1 MTHIDSEV
9 LRIQQMLYAQ
19 ARADTDRR
27 FKRLYK
33 YITHP
38 EWVFLAVDSVL
49 LNRGSRTAGVDGMT
63 RKHYLADEVRGRLAE
78 SIMSEL
84 ADETYAPRPVRRVY
98 IPKANG
104 QKRPLGIPTIKDRV
118 VQELVRMLLEP
129 IYEGTF
135 LPCSYGF
142 RPNRCTWDA
151 LAEVHMF
158 LLPKQGYHV
167 VIEGDIQNC
176 FGTIDH
182 SLLMKQLR
190 RRILDPQVLRLIWQM
205 LRAGY
210 LEDLQFHETE
220 EGTPQGGIVSPLLAN
235 VYMHR
240 LDEWFHE
247 HYLKYTAQ
255 QRLVASRCTGR
266 KKPARNFYVRYV
278 RYADDFVVLMRGTTE
293 EAETLKQQV
302 ATFIRE
308 QMKMTLSDDKTLI
321 TPATTG
327 FDFLGVRNILGAQR
341 SSGRLM
347 PYQIP
352 RRKSVNAF
360 KDKVRQIT
368 HPSRDAIHP
377 LERMRALNWLIAGWA
392 NYHRWGNA
400 KQTFSALKDWTMR
413 KTHRMLRRYLATGKR
428 GKNRKPPGWRATTEK
443 FFRPVTDCQNLA
455 RKYPKYSRW
464 RTPAVKTPYGEYCGL
479 IPMSI
484 ISTGQYWYWRG
495 AKIPSSYEGET
506 ANGATGQERDTD
518 FYTDAEAI
526 LGATIGPR
534 SQWIR
539 GKYSFTYFQQ
549 RKLAFQRDHYTCTV
563 CGYKSQR
570 GKGEVHD
577 LEAHHID
584 RAAGDMM
591 DNLQTLCIPC
601 HHKRTAIE
609 LKST

>member
-1 MTHIDSEV
+1 MTDVDSEV

-19 ARADTDRR
+19 ARANTDRR

-38 EWVFLAVDSVL
+38 EWVSLAVDRVL
-49 LNRGSRTAGVDGMT
+49 LNRGSRTAGVDGKA
-63 RKHYLADEVRGRLAE
+63 RKHYLTDEARRRLAE
-78 SIMSEL
+78 SIMTEL
-84 ADETYAPRPVRRVY
+84 AAETYAPRPVRRVY

-135 LPCSYGF
+135 LSCSYGF

-151 LAEVHMF
+151 LAEVYTF
-158 LLPKQGYHV
+158 LLPRQRYHM
-167 VIEGDIQNC
+167 VIEGDIHNC

-182 SLLMKQLR
+182 GVLMKQLR
-190 RRILDPQVLRLIWQM
+190 RRLLDKQVLRLIWKM

-235 VYMHR
+235 VYMHM

-247 HYLKYTAQ
+247 HYLKYTGAQ
-255 QRLVASRCTGR
+255 RTVASRCTGR
-266 KKPARNFYVRYV
+266 KKPACNLYVRYV
-278 RYADDFVVLMRGTTE
+278 RYADDFVVLMRGTPE

-302 ATFIRE
+302 ATFIHE
-308 QMKMTLSDDKTLI
+308 QMKMTLSEDKTLI

-347 PYQIP
+347 PYQLP
-352 RRKSVNAF
+352 GRKSVNAF

-400 KQTFSALKDWTMR
+400 KRTFSSLNNWTNR
-413 KTHRMLRRYLATGKR
+413 KVHQMLRRYLATGKR
-428 GKNRKPPGWRATTEK
+428 GKNRRPPGWRTTNQR
-443 FFRPVTDCQNLA
+443 FFRPVADCQNLA
-455 RKYPKYSRW
+455 RKYPKYVTCKPCAYPVTTNER
-464 RTPAVKTPYGEYCGL
+464 L
-479 IPMSI
+479 
-484 ISTGQYWYWRG
+484 
-495 AKIPSSYEGET
+495 SS
-506 ANGATGQERDTD
+506 
-518 FYTDAEAI
+518 
-526 LGATIGPR
+526 
-534 SQWIR
+534 
-539 GKYSFTYFQQ
+539 
-549 RKLAFQRDHYTCTV
+549 
-563 CGYKSQR
+563 
-570 GKGEVHD
+570 
-577 LEAHHID
+577 
-584 RAAGDMM
+584 
-591 DNLQTLCIPC
+591 
-601 HHKRTAIE
+601 
-609 LKST
+609 

>member
-1 MTHIDSEV
+1 MTDVDSEV

-19 ARADTDRR
+19 ARANTDRR

-38 EWVFLAVDSVL
+38 EWVSLAVDRVL
-49 LNRGSRTAGVDGMT
+49 LNRGSRTAGVDGKA
-63 RKHYLADEVRGRLAE
+63 RKHYLTDETRRRLAE
-78 SIMSEL
+78 TITTEL
-84 ADETYAPRPVRRVY
+84 ANETYEPQPVRRVY

-151 LAEVHMF
+151 LAEVYTF
-158 LLPKQGYHV
+158 LLPQQGYHM
-167 VIEGDIQNC
+167 VIEGDIHNC

-182 SLLMKQLR
+182 GVLMKQLR
-190 RRILDPQVLRLIWQM
+190 RRILDKQILRLIWKM

-220 EGTPQGGIVSPLLAN
+220 EGTPQGGIVSPLLVN
-235 VYMHR
+235 VYMHM

-247 HYLKYTAQ
+247 HYLKYTAS
-255 QRLVASRCTGR
+255 QRKIASRCTGC
-266 KKPARNFYVRYV
+266 KKPARNLYVRYV

-308 QMKMTLSDDKTLI
+308 QMKMTLSEDKTLI

-341 SSGRLM
+341 CSGRLM
-347 PYQIP
+347 PYQLP
-352 RRKSVNAF
+352 SRKSVNAF

-368 HPSRDAIHP
+368 HPSRDAINP
-377 LERMRALNWLIAGWA
+377 LERIRALNWLIAGWA

-400 KQTFSALKDWTMR
+400 KRIFSGLNHWTNG
-413 KTHRMLRRYLATGKR
+413 KVHQMLRRYLATGKR
-428 GKNRKPPGWRATTEK
+428 GKNRRAPGWRTTNQR
-443 FFRPVTDCQNLA
+443 FFQPVTDCQNLA
-455 RKYPKYSRW
+455 RKYPKYSNL
-464 RTPAVKTPYGEYCGL
+464 RTPASRH
-479 IPMSI
+479 PMEN
-484 ISTGQYWYWRG
+484 TMG
-495 AKIPSSYEGET
+495 
-506 ANGATGQERDTD
+506 
-518 FYTDAEAI
+518 
-526 LGATIGPR
+526 
-534 SQWIR
+534 
-539 GKYSFTYFQQ
+539 
-549 RKLAFQRDHYTCTV
+549 
-563 CGYKSQR
+563 
-570 GKGEVHD
+570 
-577 LEAHHID
+577 
-584 RAAGDMM
+584 
-591 DNLQTLCIPC
+591 
-601 HHKRTAIE
+601 
-609 LKST
+609 

>member
-1 MTHIDSEV
+1 MTDVDREV

-19 ARADTDRR
+19 ARANTDRR

-33 YITHP
+33 YMTHP
-38 EWVFLAVDSVL
+38 EWVSLAIDRVL
-49 LNRGSRTAGVDGMT
+49 LNRGSRTAGVDGKA
-63 RKHYLADEVRGRLAE
+63 RKHYLTDETRRRLAE
-78 SIMSEL
+78 TIMTEL
-84 ADETYAPRPVRRVY
+84 ANETYVPQPVRRVY

-135 LPCSYGF
+135 LSCSNGF

-151 LAEVHMF
+151 LAEVYTF
-158 LLPKQGYHV
+158 LLPRQRYHM
-167 VIEGDIQNC
+167 VIEGDIHNC

-182 SLLMKQLR
+182 GVLMKQLR
-190 RRILDPQVLRLIWQM
+190 RRLLDKQVLRLIWKM

-210 LEDLQFHETE
+210 LEDLQFHDTE

-235 VYMHR
+235 VYMHM

-247 HYLKYTAQ
+247 HYLKYTGS
-255 QRLVASRCTGR
+255 QRTVASRCTGR
-266 KKPARNFYVRYV
+266 KKPACNLYVRYV
-278 RYADDFVVLMRGTTE
+278 RYADDFVVLMRGTPE

-308 QMKMTLSDDKTLI
+308 QMKMTLSEDKTLI

-347 PYQIP
+347 PYQLP
-352 RRKSVNAF
+352 SRKSVNAF

-368 HPSRDAIHP
+368 HPSRDAILP
-377 LERMRALNWLIAGWA
+377 LERIRALNWLIAGWA

-400 KQTFSALKDWTMR
+400 KRTFSSLKNWTYR
-413 KTHRMLRRYLATGKR
+413 KVHQMLRRYLATGKR
-428 GKNRKPPGWRATTEK
+428 GKNRRPSGWRTTNRQ
-443 FFRPVTDCQNLA
+443 FFRPVADCQNLA
-455 RKYPKYSRW
+455 RKYPKYSNW
-464 RTPAVKTPYGEYCGL
+464 RTPAVRTPYGEYYGL

-484 ISTGQYWYWRG
+484 ISTGRYWYWRG
-495 AKIPSSYEGET
+495 AKIPSPYADET
-506 ANGATGQERDTD
+506 ATSRAGQERDTD

-549 RKLAFQRDHYTCTV
+549 RKLAFQRDGYTCTE

-591 DNLQTLCIPC
+591 DNLQTLCLPC
-601 HHKRTAIE
+601 HYQRTAIE